1 MSIKIKIVSV
11 VPYYACLHPLYY
23 QIKKGY
29 LMMDMTKKLGKR
41 IKQIRKAAK
50 LTQESL
56 AEKAGLSVK
65 YISRLERGLSQPS
78 FKTLESLAKSLNVNA
93 KDFFDFKGTVVF
105 RDKKQE
111 ARQKKEYID
120 AISSELPEMEV
131 RELTVV
137 YNVLKGLTG

>member
-1 MSIKIKIVSV
+1 MTDMSKQV
-11 VPYYACLHPLYY
+11 
-23 QIKKGY
+23 
-29 LMMDMTKKLGKR
+29 GKR
-41 IKQIRKAAK
+41 IKQIRKAAR

-56 AEKAGLSVK
+56 AEKAGLSVE

-78 FKTLESLAKSLNVNA
+78 FKTLEALAKSLNVNA

-131 RELTVV
+131 SELTVV
-137 YNVLKGLTG
+137 YNVLKGLTGKPR

>member
-1 MSIKIKIVSV
+1 
-11 VPYYACLHPLYY
+11 
-23 QIKKGY
+23 
-29 LMMDMTKKLGKR
+29 MMDMNKQLGKR

-56 AEKAGLSVK
+56 AEKAGLSVE

-78 FKTLESLAKSLNVNA
+78 FKTLEALAKSLNVNA

-137 YNVLKGLTG
+137 YNVLKGLTGKAAK